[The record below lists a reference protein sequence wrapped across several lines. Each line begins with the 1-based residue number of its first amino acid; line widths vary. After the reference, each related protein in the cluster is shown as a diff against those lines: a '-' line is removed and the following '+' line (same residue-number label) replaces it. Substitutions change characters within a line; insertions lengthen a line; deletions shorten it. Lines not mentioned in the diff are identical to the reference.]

1 MNDKLLLRIGG
12 IGTVV
17 IAICCV
23 TPVLVVALGAVG
35 LSAWIGGLDTILFPL
50 LAIFLLITIVAG
62 VRLSRHRTTD
72 R

>member
-62 VRLSRHRTTD
+62 VRLSRHRTAD